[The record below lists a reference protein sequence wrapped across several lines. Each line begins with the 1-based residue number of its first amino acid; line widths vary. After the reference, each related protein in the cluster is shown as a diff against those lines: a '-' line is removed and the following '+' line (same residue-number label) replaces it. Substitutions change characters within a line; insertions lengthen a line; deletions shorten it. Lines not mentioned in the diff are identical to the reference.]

1 MTVQYLQR
9 VKYLCDY
16 GTDNC
21 PICPGIKAV
30 TSDVQ
35 TRAFL
40 LLQQAEYFIKALIST
55 SPFLSICVVSVT
67 LLFGPLA
74 PLPGGLDYCLT

>member
-1 MTVQYLQR
+1 MTVQYLNR

-21 PICPGIKAV
+21 NPICPGIKGV

-40 LLQQAEYFIKALIST
+40 LLQQAEYFIKAL
-55 SPFLSICVVSVT
+55 VKH
-67 LLFGPLA
+67 G
-74 PLPGGLDYCLT
+74 CLTFNTPVQKPV